1 AVPGACGVPA
11 RLGEVADH
19 RGAAPAGGEEQHL
32 VPRSRG
38 ARAAGEPD
46 ARAVGGGGRAGD
58 RVGKAARLGEGAAAV
73 PAEDGIAE
81 AGGRGAAREEEPR
94 GGPRGAGLL
103 PGRGEERRRARGGVE
118 AQDRVHGALGAAA
131 AQEEEVALLRRGG
144 RVRERSRKPPE
155 GGGFPGGGVEGEDAR
170 GGLAPRGAALHP
182 AEEEEAVAHGRA
194 AHAGP

>member
-81 AGGRGAAREEEPR
+81 AGGRGAARE
-94 GGPRGAGLL
+94 
-103 PGRGEERRRARGGVE
+103 EERRRARGGVE